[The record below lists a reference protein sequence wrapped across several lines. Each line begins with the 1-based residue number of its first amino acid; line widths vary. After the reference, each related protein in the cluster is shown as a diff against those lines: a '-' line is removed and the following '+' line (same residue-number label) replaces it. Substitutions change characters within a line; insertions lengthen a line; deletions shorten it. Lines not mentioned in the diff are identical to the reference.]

1 MSLVIHMYY
10 LFVIKDDYFKNDKD
24 YLFEILYRLKIMR
37 KENYSYGISLY
48 YNICK
53 LFDVKAL
60 KHYVKTKT
68 NLKNI
73 NNKFYLD
80 KYNYFEIRKS
90 CCIINN
96 DKYLKEI
103 LCIFYIYNKNI
114 FVCDFQNKN
123 YFWLRDKFN

>member
-1 MSLVIHMYY
+1 MYY
-10 LFVIKDDYFKNDKD
+10 LFIIKDNYFKNNKD
-24 YLFEILYRLKIMR
+24 YLFKILYKLKTMH

-53 LFDVKAL
+53 LFDINSL
-60 KHYVKTKT
+60 KYYLKNKT
-68 NLKNI
+68 NLKFK
-73 NNKFYLD
+73 NNKFYFD

-114 FVCDFQNKN
+114 FICNFDNEE
-123 YFWLRDKFN
+123 YFWLRDKFK